1 MQTIKRKPVANRQI
15 PIEKQQRIPA
25 LNIVPEAKISPP
37 TSLAQGSGLD
47 AQTPIPGLPKTVV
60 ENVDANDLKAFLAR
74 SGGLLVEHQDINNM
88 AKLGHEVVSSDS
100 IPHCYFDNSAPGL
113 PNGSENTSVDNQL
126 SPPLTGKAK
135 ENNALDGRRYISHNT
150 VKAVSQS
157 SDVQPRVQGESHLGG
172 HGPTTTLNIENVE
185 RAFLVYEY
193 TEISVEAYD
202 DGLSENPGA
211 VHEVGF
217 LLSEATIARVI
228 DTHRGLIART
238 GSCIDEITPN
248 SVGLISRMLQA
259 WYSRHSEANIYGFR
273 VPPFEVTTSD
283 KMSGNENY
291 EALKLLSKP
300 PPYRPRKGSQVSYS
314 HAGCFNYKIQP
325 QIAETL
331 RWKSLF
337 ILFLWSNCMCSH
349 FFSTSSPDNLICCWE
364 ILESYTLDIAEGSDQ
379 AMKSLRA
386 ALITELTEALPKCWT
401 SKAEV
406 MLKYRS
412 LGGASAHATL
422 HIAFLSSPPEECK
435 KIQYG
440 VLQENLRSFLEGSWE
455 PAYPFT
461 GEHAEDMHPDF
472 ALDDPSWRPED
483 GSRVSL
489 RYRGTKKE
497 EPLNL
502 PGEDENGI
510 QMATFFRALGSIERP
525 TRLLTVPRGRALWF
539 SMSTFDLATYGFE
552 LRGAKFPLK
561 KVPRIPRD
569 DIYLYHFN
577 IRDLSPPLLSGYNN
591 FISKRLAA
599 TKGERYPTDMEEV
612 ENLLLHFYPGAE
624 ELKRWLATKAYIFAM
639 AKNWVRSANLA
650 HMLEYAPLGV
660 NDDYNSVIYLTQAL
674 VHFHNKRYPD
684 AEISCYKALQYR
696 EIPEFNRDEC
706 YCILSLVAQKRGA
719 SREADAHLRRM
730 QPTTNYEA
738 LERKI
743 VYGIVTPRVLESA
756 GIRIFTNGGEGWF
769 EAPMEK
775 FKQAMVSALY
785 NPKLAH
791 ALFSDISWTKRL
803 PSYDPLDPEFR
814 YTSYVVS
821 RHLWPNPKIKESWD
835 PIFFYGNRNRP
846 DILQRISE
854 TYRRDTG
861 RDPPAFENIILARE
875 VLTQAFRHAAGD
887 TIKFLMHNI
896 GGLSI
901 NQVLRDKLG
910 RTHSRLHGFIGK
922 LPLSS
927 TTAADLETQDH
938 AFWVAQIKRSL
949 TTAHLKNFFTTLE
962 ALKINVEIPFAG
974 ISTLKF
980 AALNLEWF
988 YDAYMHTPLNLMTDS
1003 IKHDLILAYYCYS
1016 WVSSLSPEPK
1026 PNSKVQKIIGKVLN
1040 GLSGGDIRIV
1050 GYPKVRR
1057 ELAPYQTPP
1066 PNQYTSVLIDSKKE
1080 PSDADISIPRFE
1092 TVSATFG
1099 FGANHEDNLAKFE
1112 NVELQSTTTS
1122 FSDSSLEILG
1132 SSDSLHTTTETPLNA
1147 HTRAPE
1153 HTAIEV
1159 PPRPQR
1165 IPAYQRGRPRFQS
1178 FIQNIIAKPE

>member
-1 MQTIKRKPVANRQI
+1 MQTIKRKPVANRQMLV
-15 PIEKQQRIPA
+15 EKQQRISA
-25 LNIVPEAKISPP
+25 LGIVPEAKISPP

-47 AQTPIPGLPKTVV
+47 VRTPIPELPRTVV
-60 ENVDANDLKAFLAR
+60 ENVDANDLKAFLAK
-74 SGGLLVEHQDINNM
+74 SGGLLVEYQDLNNM
-88 AKLGHEVVSSDS
+88 AKLGHEVVCSDS

-126 SPPLTGKAK
+126 SPPLIGKAK
-135 ENNALDGRRYISHNT
+135 ENNALDGRRHISHNT

-185 RAFLVYEY
+185 HAFLVYEY

-228 DTHRGLIART
+228 DTQRGLIAKT
-238 GSCIDEITPN
+238 GSCTDEITPN

-283 KMSGNENY
+283 KMSGDENY
-291 EALKLLSKP
+291 EALQLLSKP
-300 PPYRPRKGSQVSYS
+300 PPYRPRKNSQLSYS
-314 HAGCFNYKIQP
+314 RAGCFNYKIQP
-325 QIAETL
+325 QIAENL

-364 ILESYTLDIAEGSDQ
+364 ILESYTLDIAEGNDQ

-386 ALITELTEALPKCWT
+386 ALIAEITEALPKCWT
-401 SKAEV
+401 TKAEV

-422 HIAFLSSPPEECK
+422 HVAFLSSPPEECK
-435 KIQYG
+435 KIQYA
-440 VLQENLRSFLEGSWE
+440 VLKENLRSFLEGSWE
-455 PAYPFT
+455 PVYPFT
-461 GEHAEDMHPDF
+461 GDHAEDMHPDF
-472 ALDDPSWRPED
+472 ALDDPSRRPED

-489 RYRGTKKE
+489 
-497 EPLNL
+497 
-502 PGEDENGI
+502 
-510 QMATFFRALGSIERP
+510 RALGSIERP
-525 TRLLTVPRGRALWF
+525 TRLLIVPHDRDLWF
-539 SMSTFDLATYGFE
+539 SMSTFYLAATYGFE
-552 LRGAKFPLK
+552 FRGAKFPLK
-561 KVPRIPRD
+561 QIPNTPRD
-569 DIYLYHFN
+569 DIYLYYFN
-577 IRDLSPPLLSGYNN
+577 IRDLSPPLLSRYNN
-591 FISKRLAA
+591 FISRRLAA
-599 TKGERYPTDMEEV
+599 AKGDRYPADMEEV
-612 ENLLLHFYPGAE
+612 ENFLLDFCPGAE

-639 AKNWVRSANLA
+639 AKNWARSVNLA

-696 EIPEFNRDEC
+696 EIPECNRDEC
-706 YCILSLVAQKRGA
+706 YCILSLVAQKRGT

-738 LERKI
+738 LEKKI
-743 VYGIVTPRVLESA
+743 VYGIVAPGVLKSA

-769 EAPMEK
+769 EAPMKK

-791 ALFSDISWTKRL
+791 ALFSDISWIKRL
-803 PSYDPLDPEFR
+803 PPYDPLDPEFR

-821 RHLWPNPKIKESWD
+821 RHLWPNPKIEESWD

-846 DILQRISE
+846 DILQRILE

-927 TTAADLETQDH
+927 TTAADLETQNH
-938 AFWVAQIKRSL
+938 AFWVAQIKQSL
-949 TTAHLKNFFTTLE
+949 TTAHLKKFFTTLE
-962 ALKINVEIPFAG
+962 ELKINVEIPFAG

-1040 GLSGGDIRIV
+1040 GLSSGNIKIV
-1050 GYPKVRR
+1050 GYPKVGR

-1066 PNQYTSVLIDSKKE
+1066 PNQYTSVLIDSKKLE
-1080 PSDADISIPRFE
+1080 PPDADISIPRSE
-1092 TVSATFG
+1092 TVRATFG

-1132 SSDSLHTTTETPLNA
+1132 SSDSLYITTETPLHA

-1153 HTAIEV
+1153 HTAIEF
-1159 PPRPQR
+1159 PPGPQR
-1165 IPAYQRGRPRFQS
+1165 IPDYQRGRPRFQN
-1178 FIQNIIAKPE
+1178 FIQNIIAKLE

>member
-15 PIEKQQRIPA
+15 PVNAQQSVSTVDIFH
-25 LNIVPEAKISPP
+25 EAKISPP
-37 TSLAQGSGLD
+37 SSPAFAQGSRLD
-47 AQTPIPGLPKTVV
+47 AQTPIPELPRTVV
-60 ENVDANDLKAFLAR
+60 ENVDANDLKAYLAR
-74 SGGLLVEHQDINNM
+74 SGGLLVEHQDLNNM
-88 AKLGHEVVSSDS
+88 AKLGHEVVSRDS
-100 IPHCYFDNSAPGL
+100 IPHCCFDNSTPGL

-126 SPPLTGKAK
+126 STSLIGKAK
-135 ENNALDGRRYISHNT
+135 ENNALDGRRYVSHNT

-157 SDVQPRVQGESHLGG
+157 SDVKPRVQGESHLGG
-172 HGPTTTLNIENVE
+172 HGPTTTLYIENSQH
-185 RAFLVYEY
+185 ASAVYEY

-211 VHEVGF
+211 VHGVGF
-217 LLSEATIARVI
+217 LLSETTIARAI
-228 DTHRGLIART
+228 DTHRGLKART
-238 GSCIDEITPN
+238 GSCIEEITPK
-248 SVGLISRMLQA
+248 SVGPISRMLQA
-259 WYSRHSEANIYGFR
+259 WYSHHSGANIYGFR

-283 KMSGNENY
+283 KMPGDENY
-291 EALKLLSKP
+291 EVLKLLSKS
-300 PPYRPRKGSQVSYS
+300 PPYRPRKSSHLSYS

-325 QIAETL
+325 QIPETL

-337 ILFLWSNCMCSH
+337 VLFLWSNCMCSH

-364 ILESYTLDIAEGSDQ
+364 ILESYTLDIAEGHDQ
-379 AMKSLRA
+379 VMKSLRT

-422 HIAFLSSPPEECK
+422 HVAFLSSPPEECK

-472 ALDDPSWRPED
+472 AVDDPSWCPED

-489 RYRGTKKE
+489 RYRGAKKE

-510 QMATFFRALGSIERP
+510 RMATFFRALGSIERP
-525 TRLLTVPRGRALWF
+525 ARLLTVPRGRALWF
-539 SMSTFDLATYGFE
+539 SMSTVTYGFE
-552 LRGAKFPLK
+552 LRGPKFPLK
-561 KVPRIPRD
+561 KVPRISRD

-599 TKGERYPTDMEEV
+599 TKGDRYPEDMEEV

-639 AKNWVRSANLA
+639 AKGWERSANIA

-660 NDDYNSVIYLTQAL
+660 NDDYNSVTYLTQAL

-706 YCILSLVAQKRGA
+706 YCILSLVARKRGA
-719 SREADAHLRRM
+719 SREADAHLRRI
-730 QPTTNYEA
+730 QPTTNYEV
-738 LERKI
+738 LEKKI
-743 VYGIVTPRVLESA
+743 VYGIVDPGVLESA
-756 GIRIFTNGGEGWF
+756 GIRVFTNGGEGWF
-769 EAPMEK
+769 EAPIEK
-775 FKQAMVSALY
+775 FKQAMISALY

-791 ALFSDISWTKRL
+791 ALFSDVSWIKLL
-803 PSYDPLDPEFR
+803 PPYDPLDPEFR

-821 RHLWPNPKIKESWD
+821 RHLWPNPEIEESWD

-846 DILQRISE
+846 DILQRILE

-887 TIKFLMHNI
+887 TIKFLINNI
-896 GGLSI
+896 RGLSI

-910 RTHSRLHGFIGK
+910 RTHSRLHGFIGG
-922 LPLSS
+922 LRLSS

-938 AFWVAQIKRSL
+938 VFWVAQIKQSL

-962 ALKINVEIPFAG
+962 ALTINVGIPFAG

-980 AALNLEWF
+980 AALNLEWC
-988 YDAYMHTPLNLMTDS
+988 YNAYMHRPLNLMTDS
-1003 IKHDLILAYYCYS
+1003 IKHDLILAYYCYG
-1016 WVSSLSPEPK
+1016 WVFSLSPEPK
-1026 PNSKVQKIIGKVLN
+1026 PNSKVHKIIGKVLN
-1040 GLSGGDIRIV
+1040 GLSSGEIKIV
-1050 GYPKVRR
+1050 GYPKVGR

-1066 PNQYTSVLIDSKKE
+1066 PNQYTSVSVDSKKGL
-1080 PSDADISIPRFE
+1080 SDVDISIPRSE
-1092 TVSATFG
+1092 TMGATFG
-1099 FGANHEDNLAKFE
+1099 FGANREDRLAKFE
-1112 NVELQSTTTS
+1112 NAELQSTTTS
-1122 FSDSSLEILG
+1122 SSDSSLEILD
-1132 SSDSLHTTTETPLNA
+1132 SSDSIHTKTETPLHA
-1147 HTRAPE
+1147 HKRAPE

-1159 PPRPQR
+1159 PPRPQQ
-1165 IPAYQRGRPRFQS
+1165 IPRYQQGRPRFQN
-1178 FIQNIIAKPE
+1178 FIQNIIAKLE